1 MEMWETTGREAMDE
15 ATATGNV
22 ENLGETGMQAI
33 EEWWYPLY
41 MKELCPGLPDWEAL
55 NDCAEAFSIPETAPK
70 GRYLGG
76 PGTRGGFAAQR
87 LEALERDS
95 EGGDAATAAGT
106 AR

>member
-76 PGTRGGFAAQR
+76 PVRSEEHTSELQSLMRISYAVFR
-87 LEALERDS
+87 L
-95 EGGDAATAAGT
+95 TT
-106 AR
+106 KN